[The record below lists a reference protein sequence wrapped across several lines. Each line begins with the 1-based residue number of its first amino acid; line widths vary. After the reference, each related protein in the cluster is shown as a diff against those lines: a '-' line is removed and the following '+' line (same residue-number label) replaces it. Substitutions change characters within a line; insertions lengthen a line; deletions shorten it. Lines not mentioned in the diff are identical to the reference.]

1 LDAILSKTTQETVE
15 PALGIAAVERE
26 TGLSK
31 DLLRVWERRYGFPQP
46 QRDAQASAST
56 RWSRCSG
63 CAGSSA
69 CSTRGPGRVRSF
81 AAPDALQKCLEALG
95 KEGAGAVHRS
105 TQDEDRERQRERVED
120 LLAPL
125 FVHQPTR
132 LLEGLQAELLR
143 LGLST
148 YVTERLAPLVQ
159 RVGELWSQ
167 GRLQVFEEHLFTEV
181 VQQQLRGALAQ
192 LRSSG
197 GERPLVLLTTVPGEE
212 HSLGLLMA
220 HALLAVQGCACMSL
234 GLQTPLPDIVQALRA
249 RRSDVLALSFSS
261 FASAALLGDSLDY
274 LARHGPQETP
284 IWVGGRAAAL
294 PRLVSRW
301 PGRVRHLAALEDVGA
316 AVQAWRQSEGGRAGG

>member
-1 LDAILSKTTQETVE
+1 LDAILSKTTPETVE

-46 QRDAQASAST
+46 QRDAQAERLYPLEQVQRL
-56 RWSRCSG
+56 RWIKRLLDQG
-63 CAGSSA
+63 A
-69 CSTRGPGRVRSF
+69 RPGQVVSLP
-81 AAPDALQKCLEALG
+81 PDALQKCLEALG

-192 LRSSG
+192 LRNVRASSV
-197 GERPLVLLTTVPGEE
+197 RWCCSPRCP
-212 HSLGLLMA
+212 
-220 HALLAVQGCACMSL
+220 
-234 GLQTPLPDIVQALRA
+234 A
-249 RRSDVLALSFSS
+249 RSIRW
-261 FASAALLGDSLDY
+261 AS
-274 LARHGPQETP
+274 
-284 IWVGGRAAAL
+284 
-294 PRLVSRW
+294 
-301 PGRVRHLAALEDVGA
+301 
-316 AVQAWRQSEGGRAGG
+316 